1 MSRPKKCRKV
11 CCMPL
16 VDKFVPFGNNGR
28 SNSVVMTIDEYETIR
43 LIDKEG
49 FSQEECSKYMNVART
64 TIQNV
69 YNSEELKTGLKN
81 YLYELKESIE
91 NLNSELSIEE
101 AFYYNVNK
109 IKALPLVNQE
119 QKLIKDEKLQEIQR
133 TSMKAYEMA
142 HNVIMGNNEI
152 DKSQLSEMKETLN
165 QSLEGVREFNKQTAQ
180 NLVSEGLLDIMFV
193 ENPKTGKTS
202 LRIGRNI
209 VYKNNVQ

>member
-1 MSRPKKCRKV
+1 MKEEDCEV
-11 CCMPL
+11 L
-16 VDKFVPFGNNGR
+16 INNIAEEYK
-28 SNSVVMTIDEYETIR
+28 NS
-43 LIDKEG
+43 L
-49 FSQEECSKYMNVART
+49 
-64 TIQNV
+64 QNV

>member
-1 MSRPKKCRKV
+1 MKEEDCEVLINNIAEEYKNS
-11 CCMPL
+11 L
-16 VDKFVPFGNNGR
+16 QDVD
-28 SNSVVMTIDEYETIR
+28 
-43 LIDKEG
+43 
-49 FSQEECSKYMNVART
+49 
-64 TIQNV
+64 
-69 YNSEELKTGLKN
+69 NSEELKTGLKN

-91 NLNSELSIEE
+91 KLNSELSIEE

-109 IKALPLVNQE
+109 IKELPLEHQE

>member
-1 MSRPKKCRKV
+1 MKEEDCEV
-11 CCMPL
+11 L
-16 VDKFVPFGNNGR
+16 INNIAEEYK
-28 SNSVVMTIDEYETIR
+28 NS
-43 LIDKEG
+43 L
-49 FSQEECSKYMNVART
+49 
-64 TIQNV
+64 QNV

-109 IKALPLVNQE
+109 IKGLPLVNQE

>member
-1 MSRPKKCRKV
+1 MKEEDCEV
-11 CCMPL
+11 L
-16 VDKFVPFGNNGR
+16 INNIAEEYK
-28 SNSVVMTIDEYETIR
+28 NS
-43 LIDKEG
+43 L
-49 FSQEECSKYMNVART
+49 
-64 TIQNV
+64 QNV

-91 NLNSELSIEE
+91 NLNSKLSIEE
-101 AFYYNVNK
+101 AYYNVNK